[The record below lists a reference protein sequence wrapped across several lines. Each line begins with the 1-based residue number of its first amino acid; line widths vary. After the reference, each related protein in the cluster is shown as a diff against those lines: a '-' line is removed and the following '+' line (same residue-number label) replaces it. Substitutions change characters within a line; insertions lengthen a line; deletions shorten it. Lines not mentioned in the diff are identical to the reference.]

1 MHLQLY
7 HDMKK
12 LDFSIAEAAITLC
25 HMTRESKE
33 RESVF
38 DLKID
43 RMTSKY
49 GERKHK
55 ETSALL

>member
-1 MHLQLY
+1 
-7 HDMKK
+7 MKK
-12 LDFSIAEAAITLC
+12 HDFSTAEAAITLSRD
-25 HMTRESKE
+25 TREKSG
-33 RESVF
+33 VF

-49 GERKHK
+49 GDIKHK